1 MSQAV
6 VNAALATALWECD
19 RHSLALSE
27 ALADWRAQPAI
38 SSDRLENDPA
48 LRRLTDQILY
58 RFTKLQDAM
67 GERLVPATLT
77 WLREPHETWPMRDR
91 LDRLEKIGI
100 LDVEP
105 WLAWRDVRNRLAHEY
120 PGTTDLRYA
129 AVLAAVASAGA
140 MLQAFAHWKAQLL
153 PTAMPGPA

>member
-6 VNAALATALWECD
+6 ANAALATAIWECD

-27 ALADWRAQPAI
+27 ALADWRVQPSI

-67 GERLVPATLT
+67 GERLVPANLT
-77 WLREPHETWPMRDR
+77 WLREPHEAWPMRDR
-91 LDRLEKIGI
+91 LDRLEKIGL

-105 WLAWRDVRNRLAHEY
+105 WLVWRDVRNRLAHEY
-120 PGTTDLRYA
+120 PGTADLRHA
-129 AVLAAVASAGA
+129 AVLAAVESAGA
-140 MLQAFAHWKAQLL
+140 MLQAWARWRAQLP
-153 PTAMPGPA
+153 PTALLGLA